1 MENPDE
7 KWIQHH
13 RDVYK
18 QTNQAS
24 IDFSI
29 KTLQS
34 LFLLNGAAATAILGA
49 KIEPFFAAGVLFAF
63 GALLASIA
71 FAVSYF
77 YNLMVSETWKPEYG
91 YRDKTDKIFHFQIC
105 MFSLNLSDQD
115 VEKARIYPILPAVC
129 SGLCALTAI
138 GYCWAKL

>member
-1 MENPDE
+1 MEKPDE

-13 RDVYK
+13 AEVYK

-49 KIEPFFAAGVLFAF
+49 KLEQFFLSGVLFALGTLF
-63 GALLASIA
+63 ATIA

-77 YNLMVSETWKPEYG
+77 YTLALSETWRPEYG
-91 YRDKTDKIFHFQIC
+91 YREKTDKIFHFEFC
-105 MFSLNLSDQD
+105 CFKKDLSDQD
-115 VEKARIYPILPAVC
+115 IEKARIWPIIPAAC
-129 SGLCALTAI
+129 SGILALTAI
-138 GYCWAKL
+138 FCFWCKL